1 MMRRLS
7 DIRLIP
13 IVLVAIIALF
23 LLKAFGLIFE
33 GGYTLAEL
41 SPRNAPEPEVTGAI
55 GQPKRN
61 DAPSTAAPKATPPR
75 VQPQSQQQSQQP
87 SQQQSQ
93 SWAQQMFGFPDITGA
108 VAESKSAP
116 SEPKGNR
123 PAPKAVNPP
132 PPAPVPPPPERVLS
146 PAERA
151 ILERLSERRNELEQ
165 RSHDLDMR
173 ESLLKGAEKQ
183 LEARINELR
192 ELESRA
198 NSAMQNKA
206 EGEAQRFKN
215 LVTMYDNMKAKD
227 AAKIFDRLDMRVL
240 IEVASLINPRRMSDI
255 LAQMTP
261 EAAERLTIEL
271 ANRARE
277 GGPGSD
283 LPKIEGQRA
292 GN

>member
-1 MMRRLS
+1 MRRLG

-23 LLKAFGLIFE
+23 ALKAFGLIFD
-33 GGYTLAEL
+33 GGYTLTEL
-41 SPRNAPEPEVTGAI
+41 AQRNTAEPEVTGAI
-55 GQPKRN
+55 GQPRRD
-61 DAPSTAAPKATPPR
+61 DAPSNAAPPR
-75 VQPQSQQQSQQP
+75 PQQQSQQQST
-87 SQQQSQ
+87 

-108 VAESKSAP
+108 VAESKSATP
-116 SEPKGNR
+116 EPKNNR

-132 PPAPVPPPPERVLS
+132 SPAPVPPPPERVMS

-165 RSHDLDMR
+165 RSQDLDMR
-173 ESLLKGAEKQ
+173 ESLLKAAEKQ
-183 LEARINELR
+183 LETRINELR
-192 ELESRA
+192 ELESRT

-206 EGEAQRFKN
+206 ENEAQRLKN

-255 LAQMTP
+255 MAQMQP

-271 ANRARE
+271 AARAKE
-277 GGPGSD
+277 SGTGND
-283 LPKIEGQRA
+283 LPKIEGRQA

>member
-1 MMRRLS
+1 MMRKLG

-23 LLKAFGLIFE
+23 ALKTFGLIFD
-33 GGYTLAEL
+33 GGYTLTEL
-41 SPRNAPEPEVTGAI
+41 AQRNAAEPEVTGAI
-55 GQPKRN
+55 GQPGRN
-61 DAPSTAAPKATPPR
+61 DAASKAVPPR
-75 VQPQSQQQSQQP
+75 PQQQSQQQST
-87 SQQQSQ
+87 

-108 VAESKSAP
+108 VAESKSASP
-116 SEPKGNR
+116 EPKNNR
-123 PAPKAVNPP
+123 PAPKALNPP
-132 PPAPVPPPPERVLS
+132 PPAPVPPPAERVMS

-165 RSHDLDMR
+165 RSQDLDMR
-173 ESLLKGAEKQ
+173 ESLLKAAEKQ
-183 LEARINELR
+183 LETRINELR
-192 ELESRA
+192 ELESRT

-206 EGEAQRFKN
+206 ENEAQRLKN

-240 IEVASLINPRRMSDI
+240 IEVASQINPRRMSDI
-255 LAQMTP
+255 MAQMQP

-271 ANRARE
+271 AARAKE
-277 GGPGSD
+277 SGTGSD
-283 LPKIEGQRA
+283 LPKIEGRQA

>member
-1 MMRRLS
+1 MMRKLG

-23 LLKAFGLIFE
+23 ALKTFGLIFD

-41 SPRNAPEPEVTGAI
+41 AQRNATEPEVTGAI
-55 GQPKRN
+55 GQPRQN
-61 DAPSTAAPKATPPR
+61 DASSKAAPPR
-75 VQPQSQQQSQQP
+75 PQQQSQQQST
-87 SQQQSQ
+87 

-108 VAESKSAP
+108 VAESKSAAP
-116 SEPKGNR
+116 EPKGNR

-132 PPAPVPPPPERVLS
+132 PPAPVPPPPERVMS

-165 RSHDLDMR
+165 RSQDLDMR
-173 ESLLKGAEKQ
+173 ESLLKAAEKQ
-183 LEARINELR
+183 LETRINELR
-192 ELESRA
+192 ELESRT

-206 EGEAQRFKN
+206 ENEAQRLKN

-255 LAQMTP
+255 MAQMQP

-271 ANRARE
+271 AARAKE
-277 GGPGSD
+277 NGTGND
-283 LPKIEGQRA
+283 LPKIEGRQA

>member
-1 MMRRLS
+1 MMRRLG

-23 LLKAFGLIFE
+23 ALKAFGLIFD
-33 GGYTLAEL
+33 GGYTLTEL
-41 SPRNAPEPEVTGAI
+41 AQRNANEPEVTGAI
-55 GQPKRN
+55 GEPRRN
-61 DAPSTAAPKATPPR
+61 DVPSKAAP
-75 VQPQSQQQSQQP
+75 PQQARQKSN
-87 SQQQSQ
+87 
-93 SWAQQMFGFPDITGA
+93 SWAQDMFGFPTDITGA
-108 VAESKSAP
+108 VAESKSAAP
-116 SEPKGNR
+116 EPKNNR

-132 PPAPVPPPPERVLS
+132 SPAPVPPPPERVMS

-165 RSHDLDMR
+165 RSQDLDMR
-173 ESLLKGAEKQ
+173 ESLLKAAEKQ
-183 LEARINELR
+183 LETRINELR
-192 ELESRA
+192 ELESRT

-206 EGEAQRFKN
+206 ENEAQRLKN

-255 LAQMTP
+255 MAQMQP

-271 ANRARE
+271 AARAKE
-277 GGPGSD
+277 SGTGND
-283 LPKIEGQRA
+283 LPKIEGRQA

>member
-1 MMRRLS
+1 MMRRLG

-13 IVLVAIIALF
+13 VVLVAIIALF
-23 LLKAFGLIFE
+23 ALKAFGLIFE

-41 SPRNAPEPEVTGAI
+41 SPSNAAEPEVTGAI
-55 GQPKRN
+55 GQPKRS
-61 DAPSTAAPKATPPR
+61 DPPSTAAPKSAPMRP
-75 VQPQSQQQSQQP
+75 QQQTEPQP
-87 SQQQSQ
+87 HQQ

-108 VAESKSAP
+108 VAESKPASP
-116 SEPKGNR
+116 EPKGNR
-123 PAPKAVNPP
+123 PAPKAANSP

-165 RSHDLDMR
+165 RSQDLDMR
-173 ESLLKGAEKQ
+173 ESLLKAAEKQ

-192 ELESRA
+192 ELETRA
-198 NSAMQNKA
+198 NAAMQNKA
-206 EGEAQRFKN
+206 ESEVQRLKN

-240 IEVASLINPRRMSDI
+240 IEVASQINPRRMSDI
-255 LAQMTP
+255 MAQMTP
-261 EAAERLTIEL
+261 EAAERLTVEL
-271 ANRARE
+271 AARAKE
-277 GGPGSD
+277 GGPGE
-283 LPKIEGQRA
+283 LPKIEGRQA

>member
-1 MMRRLS
+1 MRKLG

-23 LLKAFGLIFE
+23 ALKTFGLIFD
-33 GGYTLAEL
+33 GGYTLTEL
-41 SPRNAPEPEVTGAI
+41 AQRNATEPEVTGAI
-55 GQPKRN
+55 GQPSRN
-61 DAPSTAAPKATPPR
+61 DAPSKAAP
-75 VQPQSQQQSQQP
+75 PQQARQKSN
-87 SQQQSQ
+87 
-93 SWAQQMFGFPDITGA
+93 SWAQDMFGFPTEITGA
-108 VAESKSAP
+108 VAESKSASP
-116 SEPKGNR
+116 EPKNNR

-132 PPAPVPPPPERVLS
+132 PPAPVPPPPERVMS

-165 RSHDLDMR
+165 RSQDLDMR
-173 ESLLKGAEKQ
+173 ESLLKAAEKQ
-183 LEARINELR
+183 LETRINELR
-192 ELESRA
+192 ELESRT

-206 EGEAQRFKN
+206 ENEAQRLKN

-240 IEVASLINPRRMSDI
+240 IEVASQINPRRMSDI
-255 LAQMTP
+255 MAQMQP

-271 ANRARE
+271 AARAKE
-277 GGPGSD
+277 SGTGND
-283 LPKIEGQRA
+283 LPKIEGRQA

>member
-1 MMRRLS
+1 MMRKLG

-23 LLKAFGLIFE
+23 ALKTFGLIFD
-33 GGYTLAEL
+33 GGYTLTEL
-41 SPRNAPEPEVTGAI
+41 AQRNATEPEVTGAI
-55 GQPKRN
+55 GQPSRN
-61 DAPSTAAPKATPPR
+61 DAPSKAAP
-75 VQPQSQQQSQQP
+75 PQQARQKSN
-87 SQQQSQ
+87 
-93 SWAQQMFGFPDITGA
+93 SWAQDMFGFPTEITGA
-108 VAESKSAP
+108 VAESKSASP
-116 SEPKGNR
+116 EPKNNR

-132 PPAPVPPPPERVLS
+132 PPAPVPPPPERVMS

-165 RSHDLDMR
+165 RSQDLDMR
-173 ESLLKGAEKQ
+173 ESLLKAAEKQ
-183 LEARINELR
+183 LETRINELR
-192 ELESRA
+192 ELESRT

-206 EGEAQRFKN
+206 ENEAQRLKN

-240 IEVASLINPRRMSDI
+240 IEVASQINPRRMSDI
-255 LAQMTP
+255 MAQMQP

-271 ANRARE
+271 AARAKE
-277 GGPGSD
+277 SGTGND
-283 LPKIEGQRA
+283 LPKIEGRQA

>member
-1 MMRRLS
+1 MMRRLG

-13 IVLVAIIALF
+13 IVLVAIIVLF
-23 LLKAFGLIFE
+23 ALKAFGLIFD

-55 GQPKRN
+55 GQPRRN
-61 DAPSTAAPKATPPR
+61 DAPSTAAPKAPR
-75 VQPQSQQQSQQP
+75 AQQQSPQQQP
-87 SQQQSQ
+87 SQ

-116 SEPKGNR
+116 PEPKGNR

-240 IEVASLINPRRMSDI
+240 IEVASQINPRRMSDI
-255 LAQMTP
+255 MAQMTP

-271 ANRARE
+271 ANRAKE
-277 GGPGSD
+277 SGPGSD
-283 LPKIEGQRA
+283 LPKIEGRQA

>member
-1 MMRRLS
+1 MIRRLG

-23 LLKAFGLIFE
+23 ALKAFGLIFE

-41 SPRNAPEPEVTGAI
+41 SPRNVDESEVTGAI
-55 GQPKRN
+55 GQPRRN
-61 DAPSTAAPKATPPR
+61 DAPSTAVPKAAAK
-75 VQPQSQQQSQQP
+75 QQSQQP
-87 SQQQSQ
+87 PQ

-108 VAESKSAP
+108 VAESKPAAP
-116 SEPKGNR
+116 EPKGNR
-123 PAPKAVNPP
+123 PAAKAANPP
-132 PPAPVPPPPERVLS
+132 PSAPVPPPPERVLS

-165 RSHDLDMR
+165 RSQDLDMR
-173 ESLLKGAEKQ
+173 ESLLKAAEKQ

-198 NSAMQNKA
+198 NAAMQNKA
-206 EGEAQRFKN
+206 ESEVQRLKN

-240 IEVASLINPRRMSDI
+240 IEVASQINPRRMSDI
-255 LAQMTP
+255 MAQMTP
-261 EAAERLTIEL
+261 EAAERLTVEL
-271 ANRARE
+271 AARAKE
-277 GGPGSD
+277 GGQGE
-283 LPKIEGQRA
+283 LPKIEGRQA

>member
-1 MMRRLS
+1 MMRRLG

-23 LLKAFGLIFE
+23 ALKAFGLIFE
-33 GGYTLAEL
+33 GGYTLAES

-61 DAPSTAAPKATPPR
+61 DAPSTVTPKAPR
-75 VQPQSQQQSQQP
+75 AQQQTQQP
-87 SQQQSQ
+87 SQ
-93 SWAQQMFGFPDITGA
+93 SWAQQVFGFPDITGA

-116 SEPKGNR
+116 PEPKGNR
-123 PAPKAVNPP
+123 PAPKAGNPSP
-132 PPAPVPPPPERVLS
+132 SAAVPPPPERVLS

-165 RSHDLDMR
+165 RSQDLDMR
-173 ESLLKGAEKQ
+173 ESLLKAAEKQ

-240 IEVASLINPRRMSDI
+240 IEVASQINPRRMSDI
-255 LAQMTP
+255 MAQMTP

-271 ANRARE
+271 ANRAKE
-277 GGPGSD
+277 SPGND
-283 LPKIEGQRA
+283 LPKIEGRQA